1 MIFLD
6 TSYLGALYIRHDAW
20 HAAAKRWAKNVRPP
34 LLTTDYVLLELADG
48 FARADWRA
56 KADEVIQGLYE
67 NPEVRIV
74 PQSRALFDRGLELY
88 RSRADKDW
96 SLTDCLSFVVMKDHG
111 CTDALTADGHFT
123 QAGFRSL
130 LRER

>member
-6 TSYLGALYIRHDAW
+6 TSYLGALYIRDDAW
-20 HAAAKRWAKNVRPP
+20 HAAAKRWAKRVRPP
-34 LLTTDYVLLELADG
+34 LLTTDYVLLEFADG

-56 KADEVIQGLYE
+56 KADEVIQGLCK
-67 NPEVRIV
+67 NPGVRIV

-96 SLTDCLSFVVMKDHG
+96 SLTDCLSFVVMKDQG
-111 CTDALTADGHFT
+111 CTDALTADEHFT

-130 LRER
+130 LREK